1 MRISHLVER
10 AARLSP
16 DRLALVDEG
25 GDYTYAEMRRI
36 SRRIANALLRDGYG
50 PGSRFAVYSPNSAP
64 AMLAILGGLLAGGV
78 WCAVNLRNAVS
89 DNADILARGDCQV
102 IFHAAATAAEV
113 EQICAAAPSVRTS
126 ICLDDLVGGAW
137 LGDAPDSLPQVRLDR
152 SAVVFQGS
160 TGGTT
165 GAPKI
170 TMCGDDWL
178 TMSALAW
185 ATCLRYEAPPVNLAA
200 TPITHAAGM
209 MALSH
214 LVMGGTVV
222 LMPRFEVGELL
233 RAIEAHRVT
242 TVFLPPTIIYMLL
255 AHPELATRDTSSL
268 RYVLSSAAP
277 IAPAK
282 IAELMA
288 RLGPVF
294 AQAWGQTETGF
305 PMTFISPAEVEEA
318 LAEGPAAQR
327 LLSCGR
333 QTLVVEALEVLGPDG
348 DLLGPGQ
355 QGELVLRGPTVMQ
368 GYRADPAAT
377 EEVQRGGWHHTGDV
391 GWRDEAGYVYIT
403 DRLRDVII
411 SGGFNLYPFEIEQVL
426 LQHPQVQDCAVIGVP
441 DDIWGESVKAV
452 VQARA
457 GEQPSAEE
465 LIGFCRER
473 LGGMKAPKTVDLV
486 DDLPRTP
493 VGKVLK
499 RELRGRYWAGQTRN
513 IH

>member
-1 MRISHLVER
+1 
-10 AARLSP
+10 
-16 DRLALVDEG
+16 
-25 GDYTYAEMRRI
+25 
-36 SRRIANALLRDGYG
+36 
-50 PGSRFAVYSPNSAP
+50 
-64 AMLAILGGLLAGGV
+64 
-78 WCAVNLRNAVS
+78 
-89 DNADILARGDCQV
+89 
-102 IFHAAATAAEV
+102 
-113 EQICAAAPSVRTS
+113 
-126 ICLDDLVGGAW
+126 
-137 LGDAPDSLPQVRLDR
+137 
-152 SAVVFQGS
+152 
-160 TGGTT
+160 
-165 GAPKI
+165 
-170 TMCGDDWL
+170 MCGDDWL

-473 LGGMKAPKTVDLV
+473 LGAMKAPKTVDLV